1 MTYVLNMWN
10 TYVLTFSSQD
20 EKMKSLEQK
29 LAEVEAK
36 IENLSYTKLAIENRS
51 VFVFVLVKPK
61 DNLYPSLQE
70 ES

>member
-36 IENLSYTKLAIENRS
+36 IENLSYTKLAIENKS
-51 VFVFVLVKPK
+51 VFVFVPVKPK

>member
-29 LAEVEAK
+29 LAEAEAK
-36 IENLSYTKLAIENRS
+36 IENLSYTKLVIENRS
-51 VFVFVLVKPK
+51 VFVSVTVKPK

>member
-10 TYVLTFSSQD
+10 TYVLTFSPQD

-29 LAEVEAK
+29 LAEAEAK

>member
-1 MTYVLNMWN
+1 MTYVLSMWN
-10 TYVLTFSSQD
+10 KYVLTFSSQD

-36 IENLSYTKLAIENRS
+36 IEKFSYTKLAIENRS
-51 VFVFVLVKPK
+51 VFVFVPVKPK